1 MTSVRPLVL
10 LSLGLL
16 LTAGTVRM
24 PAATPVQDRLAQAR
38 LLYAS
43 AAYEE
48 ALALLPEMP
57 ADVEANEV
65 DRYKALCLLAL
76 DRTVDAEEALSRII
90 TRDPRFQ
97 IRADDSPR
105 IVALFRDLRRRI
117 LPGRAESLYARAKAD
132 FEDRRYR
139 EAIGHFT
146 QAIDIMGDPD
156 VGSAT
161 HVQELRKIAEEYR
174 SLAEERLPEEP
185 ASSPVGASASEAAP
199 PARPGS
205 DEAIYTML
213 SADVKPPVEVI
224 RRMPPWNPPADQ
236 AWRTFRGVIEVLV
249 SRTGE
254 VEDVRLLERIAPF
267 YDEALA
273 QAAWTWTFEP
283 ARLGDQPVRFRHR
296 IQIVMRPR

>member
-1 MTSVRPLVL
+1 MTPVRPLVL
-10 LSLGLL
+10 SLGLF
-16 LTAGTVRM
+16 LTAGSVQM
-24 PAATPVQDRLAQAR
+24 PAAPAAQDRLAQAR

-57 ADVEANEV
+57 ADAEANEV

-76 DRTVDAEEALSRII
+76 DRTTDAEEALSRII

-117 LPGRAESLYARAKAD
+117 LPGRAESLYARAKTD
-132 FEDRRYR
+132 FADRRYR
-139 EAIGHFT
+139 EAVEHFT

-156 VGSAT
+156 VGSAA

-174 SLAEERLPEEP
+174 SLAEERLPDEP
-185 ASSPVGASASEAAP
+185 SSSPVTTSAEAPLEERAGA
-199 PARPGS
+199 

-213 SADVKPPVEVI
+213 SAHVKPPVEI
-224 RRMPPWNPPADQ
+224 LRRMPPWNPPSEL

-249 SRTGE
+249 SETGE
-254 VEDVRLLERIAPF
+254 VEEVRLLERIAPF

-283 ARLGDQPVRFRHR
+283 ARLEGQPVRFRHR
-296 IQIVMRPR
+296 IHIVMRPR